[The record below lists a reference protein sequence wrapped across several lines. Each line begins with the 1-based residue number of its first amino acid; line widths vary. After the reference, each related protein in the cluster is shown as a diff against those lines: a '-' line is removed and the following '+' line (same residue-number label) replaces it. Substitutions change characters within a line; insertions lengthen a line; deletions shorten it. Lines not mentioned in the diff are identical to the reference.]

1 MSEKLKAT
9 ANRLL
14 ERKLMQVDELDL
26 LEQIQKNKRDKL
38 VEEADIAK
46 LDILLDNISKQRVIM
61 LAEADEFREI
71 ANSLQ

>member
-1 MSEKLKAT
+1 MSEKLKVT

-46 LDILLDNISKQRVIM
+46 LDILLDNIARQRVTMI
-61 LAEADEFREI
+61 AEADEFREI

>member
-26 LEQIQKNKRDKL
+26 LEQIQKNKRINL
-38 VEEADIAK
+38 VEESDIAK
-46 LDILLDNISKQRVIM
+46 LDILLDNITKQRVTM
-61 LAEADEFREI
+61 LAEVEEFRAV

>member
-1 MSEKLKAT
+1 MVT

-46 LDILLDNISKQRVIM
+46 LDILLDNITKQRVTMI
-61 LAEADEFREI
+61 AEADEFREI